1 MLPQFKGSLITDEL
15 SKQTDQMVGISS
27 DILALGKRL
36 ARICMEQGGVSQA
49 WIAHVD
55 EGNFVQWIAH
65 WPLDPVLHPFPK
77 QFVDGAIRCGEP
89 VTFKDHEEL
98 VAGGIFPLLNKGRV
112 VGLLG
117 LLSTQTD
124 YFKPRTIA
132 WINALANVISG
143 NFFPE
148 ESYGLGERLVE
159 HSICRVLQSSMDVRD
174 PLPSVL
180 ELMAGVVQADAITA
194 VSYNQRSQHF
204 DLLAT
209 YRFDARVIAKLKM
222 YFETGLAGKA
232 VQERKLT
239 WIEDL
244 RSDNLDARPLSPLS
258 EEGFR
263 SYLAL
268 PLIGHND
275 FLGVLEVVW
284 RMPQDIQACNI
295 DFLERMAEQISFTME
310 RTSIVKD
317 LRHRNK
323 ELASAY
329 NAMIEGLS
337 RALELRD
344 LETEGHTRR
353 VSVLMMRFVEHMQ
366 IPSEQWDAIR
376 QGALLHDIGKLGIPD
391 AILLKPGSLTPQ
403 ERKVMQQHAVYGYN
417 ILAPIINLRQT
428 LDIALYHHERWDG
441 SGYPYGLKGG
451 QIPLVARLFAV
462 VDVFDALT
470 SDRPYRSAWSH
481 LQAIEYLKEQTGQ
494 QFDPRVVELF
504 LEITNQKE

>member
-1 MLPQFKGSLITDEL
+1 MLPNFRGSSTEEL
-15 SKQTDQMVGISS
+15 SKQTDRALRISA
-27 DILALGKRL
+27 DIFALGKRWT
-36 ARICMEQGGVSQA
+36 RICVEMGGVSQA
-49 WIAHVD
+49 CIAHVD
-55 EGNFVQWIAH
+55 EDNCVQWIGR
-65 WPLDPVLHPFPK
+65 WPLDPILHPFPAPVIEK
-77 QFVDGAIRCGEP
+77 AIHSGEP
-89 VTFKDHEEL
+89 VTFQDHEEL
-98 VAGGIFPLLNKGRV
+98 VAGGIFPLLGKGRV
-112 VGLLG
+112 IGLIG

-124 YFKPRTIA
+124 YFKARTIA
-132 WINALANVISG
+132 WISALASTISDS
-143 NFFPE
+143 FFQIQ
-148 ESYGLGERLVE
+148 SHSAGQRLVE
-159 HSICRVLQSSMDVRD
+159 HSICQMLQSSLDVRD
-174 PLPSVL
+174 PLPAVL
-180 ELMAGVVQADAITA
+180 ELISSVIQGDAMT
-194 VSYNQRSQHF
+194 VLSYKQPSQRY

-209 YRFDARVIAKLKM
+209 YKLDAQIIAKLKL

-232 VQERKLT
+232 ASERKAV

-244 RSDNLDARPLSPLS
+244 TDPGTGSRPISPLVQ
-258 EEGFR
+258 EGFR

-275 FLGVLEVVW
+275 FLGILEVAW
-284 RMPQDIQACNI
+284 RTPQDIQPSSV
-295 DFLERMAEQISFTME
+295 DFLERMAEYIAFTME
-310 RTSIVKD
+310 RSAIVKD

-323 ELASAY
+323 ELASTY

-353 VSVLMMRFVEHMQ
+353 VSILMMQFVEHMQ
-366 IPSEQWDAIR
+366 IPPDQWDAIR

-391 AILLKPGSLTPQ
+391 AILLKPGSLTQQ
-403 ERKVMQQHAVYGYN
+403 ERQVMQQHAVYGYN
-417 ILAPIINLRQT
+417 VLAPIINLRQT

-441 SGYPYGLKGG
+441 SGYPYGLKGE

-481 LQAIEYLKEQTGQ
+481 SQAIEYLKEQAGR

-504 LEITNQKE
+504 LEITKQ